1 MKMKLKAEII
11 DEKGKVITKEI
22 ETEIPEV
29 TEFGDPENFYEVFNR
44 FEKPV
49 IEARNQL
56 GKEITEAFLG
66 EAVKASKKGANAANV
81 KLKERSDESQ

>member
-11 DEKGKVITKEI
+11 DGNGKVITKEI

-44 FEKPV
+44 FEKAGHRSPQP
-49 IEARNQL
+49 AWKRN
-56 GKEITEAFLG
+56 
-66 EAVKASKKGANAANV
+66 N
-81 KLKERSDESQ
+81 RSISWGSR

>member
-49 IEARNQL
+49 IEARN
-56 GKEITEAFLG
+56 
-66 EAVKASKKGANAANV
+66 
-81 KLKERSDESQ
+81 